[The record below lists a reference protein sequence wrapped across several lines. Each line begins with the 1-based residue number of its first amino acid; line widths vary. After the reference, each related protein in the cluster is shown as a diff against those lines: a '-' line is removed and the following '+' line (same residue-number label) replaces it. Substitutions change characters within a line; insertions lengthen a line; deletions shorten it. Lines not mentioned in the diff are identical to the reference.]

1 MDRKTDKQQSHSD
14 NQGRGGF
21 WYHLFRAEMLMQMV
35 WAVVIGA
42 VAITAIIVYGTR

>member
-1 MDRKTDKQQSHSD
+1 MDRNQDKQAPSD
-14 NQGRGGF
+14 NQGRSGF

-42 VAITAIIVYGTR
+42 VAITAIIVFGSK

>member
-1 MDRKTDKQQSHSD
+1 MDRNPDKQAASD

-42 VAITAIIVYGTR
+42 VAITAIIVFGSK

>member
-1 MDRKTDKQQSHSD
+1 MDRNQDKQAPSD
-14 NQGRGGF
+14 AGGRSGF

-42 VAITAIIVYGTR
+42 VAITAIIVFGPR